1 MKKNISVIIPYYNDS
16 NSITRCL
23 TSIKNQTIQAKE
35 IIIIDDN
42 SNDTNKLKSII
53 NNFPLENIIYNK
65 NTRNMNAAFSRN
77 LGFTIASGDY
87 IALLDADDYWEKEHL
102 EKSLENLKMT
112 NADFI
117 FSNVI
122 EEISSNNYRYRKV
135 TNPYAI
141 NNKFDILFYSPP
153 QTNSF
158 FFKKNITTSIKFDES
173 LKRHQDYQFLISI
186 LSNPKYKTVYVD
198 QYTSYYCI
206 STRSFSSRIDLD
218 SMFRFWEDNQSLFT
232 AKLLEKKIISLINLS
247 YKIDTSNNIL
257 MLKKKYPFLKKI
269 ENTFYFRIYNIIK
282 DKNLISKKILTII
295 YLIKYK
301 LITQL
306 ICKK

>member
-1 MKKNISVIIPYYNDS
+1 MKKNISVVIPYYNDS
-16 NSITRCL
+16 KSITRCL
-23 TSIKNQTIQAKE
+23 NSIKNQTIQVKE

-42 SNDTNKLKSII
+42 SNDTNKLRSII
-53 NNFPLENIIYNK
+53 NNFPLKNIIYNK

-77 LGFTIASGDY
+77 LGFAIASGDY

-102 EKSLENLKMT
+102 EKSLENLKIT

-135 TNPYAI
+135 TDPDTI

-158 FFKKNITTSIKFDES
+158 FFKKSITTSIKFDES
-173 LKRHQDYQFLISI
+173 LKRHQDYQFLLSI

-198 QYTSYYCI
+198 QYTSFYCI
-206 STRSFSSRIDLD
+206 STRSFSSRIDID
-218 SMFRFWEDNQSLFT
+218 SMFRFWRDNQSLFT
-232 AKLLEKKIISLINLS
+232 SKLLEKKIVSLINLS

-257 MLKKKYPFLKKI
+257 ALRNKYPFLSVI
-269 ENTFYFRIYNIIK
+269 ENTIYFKIYNIIK
-282 DKNLISKKILTII
+282 DNNLISKKILTLI
-295 YLIKYK
+295 YLINYK
-301 LITQL
+301 LITPL
-306 ICKK
+306 IWKK